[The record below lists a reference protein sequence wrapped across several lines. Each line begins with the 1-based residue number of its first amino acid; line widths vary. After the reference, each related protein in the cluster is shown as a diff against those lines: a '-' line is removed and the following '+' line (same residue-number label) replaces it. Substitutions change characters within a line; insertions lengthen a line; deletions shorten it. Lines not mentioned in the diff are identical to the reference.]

1 MPETQEI
8 FSPVWWHTPVILA
21 LGRLRQEGHVFQASL
36 DYRVRRRKRRSGR
49 GEGRRSASLG
59 W

>member
-21 LGRLRQEGHVFQASL
+21 LGRLRQEGHVVPSQPGLQSE
-36 DYRVRRRKRRSGR
+36 KKEEEEWER
-49 GEGRRSASLG
+49 GGEEKC
-59 W
+59 